1 MIKKWINRLMFSAPV
16 RLLIRVT
23 DNIKPWGFEGLSLYF
38 VMKFFLEGLQK
49 GALTTRAAAIAF
61 RIFVAVFPALIL
73 LLSIIPLV
81 PIENFQESL
90 FTSLR
95 GFFPGDTFGLV
106 ETTLDDLINRKHN
119 TLLSIGFALVL
130 FYASNS
136 VNAILTG
143 FNGSYNLVT
152 KGNPVIF
159 RLLSLV
165 LMFVLGIFMLTAVV
179 LIIFSGMAFDH
190 IQEFDLIPEG
200 WIIVMLQIA
209 RWLITLFLIYMS
221 ISTLYNVGDYKR
233 RNWKT
238 FSAGASFATVFFIIA
253 SVAFAWFVNSFG
265 QYNKLY
271 GSLGTLLLLMIWIN
285 FNSNILLLGFEL
297 NASIGKAKS
306 EFNHTIEKLEK

>member
-16 RLLIRVT
+16 RFVIRIT
-23 DNIKPWGFEGLSLYF
+23 DSVKPWGFEGLSLFF
-38 VMKFFLEGLQK
+38 VMKFFAEGLQK
-49 GALTTRAAAIAF
+49 GAVVTRAAAISF
-61 RIFVAVFPALIL
+61 RIFLAVFPALIL

-81 PIENFQESL
+81 PIDNFQESL
-90 FTSLR
+90 FSNLQ
-95 GFFPGDTFGLV
+95 GFFPGDTFELV
-106 ETTLDDLINRKHN
+106 EATLDDLINKKHN

-130 FYASNS
+130 YYASNS

-143 FNGSYNLVT
+143 FNGSYNIET

-159 RLLSLV
+159 RLFSLV
-165 LMFVLGIFMLTAVV
+165 LMLVLTIFIMTAVV
-179 LIIFSGMAFDH
+179 LIIFSGTAFDH
-190 IQEFDLIPEG
+190 IQEYDLIPEG
-200 WIIVMLQIA
+200 WIIIMLQVA

-233 RNWKT
+233 RKWKT

-253 SVAFAWFVNSFG
+253 SIAFAWFVNSFG

-297 NASIGKAKS
+297 NASIGKAKD
-306 EFNHTIEKLEK
+306 EFNHTHENLHI